1 MIRDAKGTLPFWNER
16 VQHKLAR
23 VESMWAQ
30 AATPA
35 GDPTY
40 APQYFLELVKEYL
53 HLVLRCYSRGDAVSE
68 LAQHFGPLLDA
79 WEESERLGL
88 DVYTA
93 DQQYTRHT
101 WSVNFDHYVVCFWL
115 IGLALTLNI
124 ADDHW
129 QRLLALVG
137 NEGEDIL
144 LDRVIA
150 SRSPGRRIGT
160 SLCFKKPYARLLAAI
175 DSPPAEQSKKLREF
189 VDHWY
194 EEMAVIGK
202 SGRAKQVVPY
212 PHPYWHKL
220 GDENFEGGAYFG
232 RWCIEAV
239 AAVKA
244 FDLDDSLCL
253 GHEHYPGDLW
263 RPDGPS
269 THALRA
275 EPARGLFARLFGK
288 SE

>member
-1 MIRDAKGTLPFWNER
+1 MIRDINGRPAYWD
-16 VQHKLAR
+16 AR
-23 VESMWAQ
+23 VSFYKRDTAKMWQRIKEPFVDPSYRAQ
-30 AATPA
+30 
-35 GDPTY
+35 Y
-40 APQYFLELVKEYL
+40 VFELAKNHWQL
-53 HLVLRCYSRGDAVSE
+53 MFCRYSRGDAIGE

-79 WEESERLGL
+79 WEESIRLGR

-93 DQQYTRHT
+93 EQQYTRRA
-101 WSVNFDHYVVCFWL
+101 WAVNFDHYVVCFWL

-160 SLCFKKPYARLLAAI
+160 SLCFQKPYARLLAAI
-175 DSPPAEQSKKLREF
+175 DSPSAEQSKKLREF

-194 EEMAVIGK
+194 GEMAVIGK

-253 GHEHYPGDLW
+253 GHEHYPGDLL
-263 RPDGPS
+263 RPAGPS